1 MTVNEQLS
9 ALEQILARSDIHS
22 LFQPIVSLS
31 ERRIIGYE
39 ALSRGPSN
47 SPLHSPLPLFA
58 IARTAQ
64 RLSELEMACRTQAC
78 TGFRDLGLEGKLF
91 LNISPES
98 LLENSHEQGR
108 TLKLLQRLGIPAN
121 RIVIELTEQAPTD
134 DLGLL
139 DTALHYYRAM
149 GFSIALDDLGAG
161 YSSLRLW
168 SELRPDYVKIDRHF
182 IDGIHRDGVKREF
195 VGSILQMARASNA
208 VVVAE
213 GIELHEELVVLA
225 EMGIDLV
232 QGYLLSRPEANPP
245 REAREIMP
253 RLETR
258 PKSLTEGGTGLIS
271 MLLERPAIQE
281 QTLIPAVMQLFHDK
295 PSFNSLAVLDEHGA
309 PVGIVHHY
317 ALAEALRKPFAPDLF
332 GRKPIT
338 RLMHLDFLC
347 VEKSQSPL
355 HVSRLLTQR
364 AKQRVEE
371 DFVIVDQGQY
381 VGMGRVVDLL
391 QLITEQ
397 KIQEARHANPLT
409 GLPGSVPI
417 HHCLS
422 QLLEHNQNATLCH
435 LDIDSFTPFNEIYGY
450 AKGDEVLLC
459 LAQALAESMDRTQD
473 FIGHYGDDNFIIVLR
488 SMDWRARL
496 TRLMETFQSRCRR
509 FYAPEHLDAGCL
521 IAEDHEGYRR
531 EYPLL
536 SLSLGVVR
544 VTAESR
550 TSRDARQLL
559 KLAESAKAQAKTIPG
574 YSLHLMAETA

>member
-9 ALEQILARSDIHS
+9 ALEQILARGDLHS

-98 LLENSHEQGR
+98 LLESSHEQGR

-121 RIVIELTEQAPTD
+121 RIVIELTEQAPID

-182 IDGIHRDGVKREF
+182 IDGIHRDSVKREF
-195 VGSILQMARASNA
+195 VGSIQQMARASKA
-208 VVVAE
+208 FVIAE
-213 GIELHEELVVLA
+213 GIELHDELIVLA

-253 RLETR
+253 RLEIRSTAVV
-258 PKSLTEGGTGLIS
+258 EGSTGLTS
-271 MLLERPAIQE
+271 LLLEHPSVSE
-281 QTLIPAVMQLFHDK
+281 KTLIPAVMQLFHDK
-295 PSFNSLAVLDEHGA
+295 PSLNSLAVLDDQGM
-309 PVGIVHHY
+309 PIGIVHHY

-338 RLMHLDFLC
+338 RLMHMDFLA
-347 VEKSQSPL
+347 VEKNHSPL
-355 HVSRLLTQR
+355 QVSRLLTQR

-371 DFVIVDQGQY
+371 DFIIVDAGKY
-381 VGMGRVVDLL
+381 MGMGRVVDLL

-397 KIQEARHANPLT
+397 KIQEARHAHPLT

-417 HHCLS
+417 HHCIS
-422 QLLEHNQNATLCH
+422 QRLENNQNAILCH
-435 LDIDSFTPFNEIYGY
+435 LDIDSFSPFNEAYGY
-450 AKGDEVLLC
+450 AKGDEVLMC
-459 LAQALAESMDRTQD
+459 LAEALSECVDRTQD
-473 FIGHYGDDNFIIVLR
+473 FIGHQSEDNFIIVLR

-496 TRLMETFQSRCRR
+496 TRLMETFQGQCRR
-509 FYAPEHLDAGCL
+509 FYLPTDLDAGCL
-521 IAEDHEGYRR
+521 IIEDSQGYKR

-544 VTAESR
+544 IASQN
-550 TSRDARQLL
+550 SSPRDARQLL

-574 YSLHLMAETA
+574 YSLHLMAESA